1 MTDLVRWAL
10 VVFGVTLVVTFS
22 KIAAPI
28 RKIWPAMLHCPLCF
42 GWWVGLFFGAVG
54 RVGPA
59 PDSWPLWAAALTD
72 AFASSALCWTWH
84 VVLVRLGAD
93 EL

>member
-1 MTDLVRWAL
+1 MIDLVRWAL

-28 RKIWPAMLHCPLCF
+28 RRLWPAMLHCPLCF
-42 GWWVGLFFGAVG
+42 GWWAGLALGLLRF
-54 RVGPA
+54 GPA
-59 PDSWPLWAAALTD
+59 PSSWPLPVAALAD

-84 VVLVRLGAD
+84 VVLIRLGAD
-93 EL
+93 KL

>member
-54 RVGPA
+54 RV
-59 PDSWPLWAAALTD
+59 
-72 AFASSALCWTWH
+72 
-84 VVLVRLGAD
+84 
-93 EL
+93 

>member
-1 MTDLVRWAL
+1 MVSWAL
-10 VVFGVTLVVTFS
+10 IVFGVTLVVTFS

-42 GWWVGLFFGAVG
+42 GWWAGLALGLVHL
-54 RVGPA
+54 GPA
-59 PDSWPLWAAALTD
+59 PASWPLVPAAIAD

-84 VVLVRLGAD
+84 VILARLGASD
-93 EL
+93 L